1 MLWQLIITSKIHYVL
16 IKYDFLITIFNNQF
30 ILTNRYP
37 YTMYR
42 GVYNNNDDLIV

>member
-1 MLWQLIITSKIHYVL
+1 MLWQLIITSELHYAL

-30 ILTNRYP
+30 ILTIRQP

-42 GVYNNNDDLIV
+42 VMYNNNDDPIF